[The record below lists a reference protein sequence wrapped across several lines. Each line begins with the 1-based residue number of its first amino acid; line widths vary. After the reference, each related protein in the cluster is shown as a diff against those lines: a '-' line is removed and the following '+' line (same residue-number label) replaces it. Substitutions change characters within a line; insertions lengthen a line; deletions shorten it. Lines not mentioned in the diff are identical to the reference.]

1 MPTRGVPPL
10 SSRWRGRC
18 ARSRTASGVDVS
30 RACLTPGPARQR
42 PVLTT
47 ARTPSPAPAPSRS
60 LLEDRPR
67 AAGLAEPDWHPD
79 LGHPRETAPSE
90 GPVWLR
96 AAHLGGPVTMCSV
109 QMAALSWGACGL
121 HSRPR
126 QAWRLQVGAQGAC
139 MALGAAVQNFIEKA
153 AGSRVAPGL
162 VGVGLAASG
171 SAVGQE
177 QGAAGT
183 PSVQLGKGP
192 CSRTS
197 RRPHR
202 GQRQLRALA
211 LLQAG
216 AALSSLH
223 ALPSSGRKKGPR
235 VVSLGRPPSRRPGP
249 RCCSHAGRQHLGC
262 WARPAQC
269 PELAPP
275 LRLPGQ
281 CPGFAPFL

>member
-1 MPTRGVPPL
+1 M
-10 SSRWRGRC
+10 
-18 ARSRTASGVDVS
+18 DVS

-109 QMAALSWGACGL
+109 RMAALSWGARGP

-139 MALGAAVQNFIEKA
+139 MALGCRCAKLHRK
-153 AGSRVAPGL
+153 GSRVQSGAGAGGGRAGSFRERCGSGAGSGWDPFCPARERALLPDLSQTAQRAAPAPSPRPAAGGSCPLVPPRPALFGKKEGPSSGLSGPAPKPPPRPSVLFPRWPAAPGL
-162 VGVGLAASG
+162 L
-171 SAVGQE
+171 
-177 QGAAGT
+177 GT
-183 PSVQLGKGP
+183 PSPV
-192 CSRTS
+192 
-197 RRPHR
+197 
-202 GQRQLRALA
+202 
-211 LLQAG
+211 
-216 AALSSLH
+216 
-223 ALPSSGRKKGPR
+223 PR
-235 VVSLGRPPSRRPGP
+235 
-249 RCCSHAGRQHLGC
+249 
-262 WARPAQC
+262 ARPSAA
-269 PELAPP
+269 APRPVSWVCSVFVIGARPCASSWDPRHEP
-275 LRLPGQ
+275 LRQKP
-281 CPGFAPFL
+281 

>member
-1 MPTRGVPPL
+1 M
-10 SSRWRGRC
+10 
-18 ARSRTASGVDVS
+18 S

-47 ARTPSPAPAPSRS
+47 ARTPSPAPAPSHS

-96 AAHLGGPVTMCSV
+96 AAYLGGPVTMCSV
-109 QMAALSWGACGL
+109 RMAPLSWGARGP

-126 QAWRLQVGAQGAC
+126 QAWRLQVGAQGAPHGPWVPLC
-139 MALGAAVQNFIEKA
+139 KTSSKRQQGPEWRRGWW
-153 AGSRVAPGL
+153 GSGWQL
-162 VGVGLAASG
+162 
-171 SAVGQE
+171 
-177 QGAAGT
+177 QGALWVRSREWLG
-183 PSVQLGKGP
+183 PLLSSSGKGP
-192 CSRTS
+192 APGPLADRTEGS
-197 RRPHR
+197 ASSEPSPCCRW
-202 GQRQLRALA
+202 
-211 LLQAG
+211 G
-216 AALSSLH
+216 AARSSLH
-223 ALPSSGRKKGPR
+223 ALPSSGRKKGPQ